1 MRNEIIKNFKEEL
14 EKYEEFEGKVLIEK
28 VLKNNDT
35 ELTSV
40 RIIEKEKIIPV
51 IYIDE
56 IIDKILNK
64 EITLKEGIENF
75 IDTYENACNGKEI
88 INLNEISSQYSNY
101 NSVKDKIT
109 PCLISKRMN
118 QKRLENVTNFEILDL
133 AVIFKI
139 IIDENEEGIS
149 TATVTNKM
157 LNDWEIDKDTIYKD
171 AIRNIKKEE
180 VVFSPLSLMIKEM
193 TGMEIDEEEEIPLY
207 LLTKSNKNC
216 GAAVILRDDVK
227 EMIKEKFGNAYIIPS
242 SIHELLIVPYEENRE
257 EELTNMVRE
266 VNQSAV
272 MSQDILSDHVYKFID
287 GELKL

>member
-14 EKYEEFEGKVLIEK
+14 EKYEDFKGKVLIEK

-40 RIIEKEKIIPV
+40 RIMETGKIIPV
-51 IYIDE
+51 IYIDDL
-56 IIDKILNK
+56 IDKILNQ
-64 EITLKEGIENF
+64 EITLKEGIENY
-75 IDTYENACNGKEI
+75 IHTYESACNGGEIMNLKEVFS
-88 INLNEISSQYSNY
+88 EYSNY
-101 NSVKDKIT
+101 NSIKDKIM
-109 PCLISKRMN
+109 PCLINKRMN
-118 QKRLENVTNFEILDL
+118 QKRLENYTHFEILDL

-157 LNDWEIDKDTIYKD
+157 LNDWKIDKDTIYKD
-171 AIRNIKKEE
+171 AISNIEKNE
-180 VVFSPLSLMIKEM
+180 VVFSPLDLMIKEM
-193 TGMEIDEEEEIPLY
+193 TGMELEEEKIPLFI
-207 LLTKSNKNC
+207 LTVSNKNC
-216 GAAVILRDDVK
+216 GAAVILRNDVK
-227 EMIKEKFGNAYIIPS
+227 EMIKESFGNAYIIPS

-257 EELTNMVRE
+257 EELTNMVRD

-272 MSQDILSDHVYKFID
+272 MNQDILSDHVYKFID

>member
-14 EKYEEFEGKVLIEK
+14 EKYEELKGKVLIEK

-40 RIIEKEKIIPV
+40 RIMEKEKIIPV
-51 IYIDE
+51 IYIDDL
-56 IIDKILNK
+56 IDKILNQ
-64 EITLKEGIENF
+64 EITLKEGIENY
-75 IDTYENACNGKEI
+75 IHTYENACNVDKIRNLKEVF
-88 INLNEISSQYSNY
+88 SQYSNY
-101 NSVKDKIT
+101 NSVKDKII
-109 PCLISKRMN
+109 PCLINKRMN
-118 QKRLENVTNFEILDL
+118 QKRLEDYTHFEILDL

-157 LNDWEIDKDTIYKD
+157 LKDWKIDKDTIYKD
-171 AIRNIKKEE
+171 AIRNIEKEE
-180 VVFSPLSLMIKEM
+180 VVFSPLDLMIKEM
-193 TGMEIDEEEEIPLY
+193 TGMELEEEKIPLFI
-207 LLTKSNKNC
+207 LTASNKNC
-216 GAAVILRDDVK
+216 GAAVILRNDVK
-227 EMIKEKFGNAYIIPS
+227 EMIKESFGNAYIIPS

-272 MSQDILSDHVYKFID
+272 MNQNILSDHVYKFIS
-287 GELKL
+287 GELSL